1 MVTLV
6 QVADKV
12 QIVGN
17 ILFHRFPNI
26 TATGKAIFK

>member
-1 MVTLV
+1 VALV
-6 QVADKV
+6 QVADKA

-17 ILFHRFPNI
+17 ILFHRFPKA